1 LFSFFSDWI
10 RNMEKSSKKNKI
22 PPESNHLPSL
32 KEIQFSDS
40 IKHKLYSVS
49 NGEKKKT
56 DSSQTQIQNKTSYV
70 DKYKAKKVLVKVQEP
85 TAKHSSLNININSDP
100 LKLHNSSQI
109 SFAASNGKSKKSK
122 KGILKKSSKK
132 VKFIK
137 NDDFEKKILKNQE
150 NTKLFN
156 SDFHAVDKI
165 KEKKTDFFDEDYEEF
180 VMSIDSESDEND
192 ENVVSIGLNQE
203 DHYEYSFHTRRYHIP
218 SPRYTMLINEIEY
231 YKHKVYLL
239 QQENS
244 NMHLK
249 ISILEDKLMTKANN
263 NNNSKYKGKV
273 LVIHEDKELDENVN
287 TEFSNESRLKKKPSK
302 QKKSLIEDTL
312 PPTTLPQASNHVSEK
327 KNENFVENYEI
338 FMKNLQKKI
347 NETETAIENET
358 SNVNN
363 DNNTQIEQMNI
374 SYLFKTPTSSG
385 NQKGSR
391 KSSPLVFTNNEAIVE
406 TPRRDSPSNKAFTK
420 QVNNKTVGELSKTN
434 SSLKL
439 PVLLKSKPQ
448 LVTASYTY
456 EDIQNEELEELKK
469 KINDDL
475 FF

>member
-1 LFSFFSDWI
+1 
-10 RNMEKSSKKNKI
+10 MEKSSKKNRI
-22 PPESNHLPSL
+22 LPETNQLPSL

-56 DSSQTQIQNKTSYV
+56 ESSTQAQTHAQNKASYV

-85 TAKHSSLNININSDP
+85 PAKHSSINSDP

-122 KGILKKSSKK
+122 KGILKKTSKK

-137 NDDFEKKILKNQE
+137 NEDFEKKILKNQE
-150 NTKLFN
+150 NTKFT

-165 KEKKTDFFDEDYEEF
+165 KEKKIDFFDEDNEEF

-192 ENVVSIGLNQE
+192 ENVVSIGSNQE
-203 DHYEYSFHTRRYHIP
+203 DPYEYSFHTRRYHIP

-231 YKHKVYLL
+231 YKHKIYLL

-263 NNNSKYKGKV
+263 NNNNRYKGKV
-273 LVIHEDKELDENVN
+273 LVIHEDKELLDENVE
-287 TEFSNESRLKKKPSK
+287 TEFSNEPRLKKKPNK
-302 QKKSLIEDTL
+302 QKKSLIDDTL
-312 PPTTLPQASNHVSEK
+312 PSTTFQQTSSHVSEK

-347 NETETAIENET
+347 NETESAIEHET
-358 SNVNN
+358 SNVKD

-374 SYLFKTPTSSG
+374 SYLFKTPTNSA

-391 KSSPLVFTNNEAIVE
+391 KNSPLVFTNNEALVE
-406 TPRRDSPSNKAFTK
+406 TPRRDSPSNKTFTK
-420 QVNNKTVGELSKTN
+420 QVNSKIVGELSKPN
-434 SSLKL
+434 SSFKL
-439 PVLLKSKPQ
+439 PVLMKSKPQ